1 MFKNEMDNSK
11 NSGKSILRFVF
22 LLITLILIVWAFWP
36 ERRTIEKVPLKITS
50 QNGLDSSDEFQLIN
64 QLNEYQVVIN
74 SPVSIEMK
82 EMENIIIL
90 LERTSQ
96 AEGVIDGLGNY
107 TDGALAI
114 EISIKMPNAEIRP
127 GSEIIESF
135 IGQDAQIFIFNISAM
150 NSGDY
155 LSGNVWVYM
164 LIYDSEDQLIERFP
178 LLVFPMQIRLV
189 QFWQLNPQTLKIF
202 FAGIF
207 LFLFLFFH

>member
-1 MFKNEMDNSK
+1 MDNSK

-82 EMENIIIL
+82 EMENIVIL
-90 LERTSQ
+90 LEKTSQ

-107 TDGALAI
+107 TDGTLAI

-127 GSEIIESF
+127 GTEIIEPF

-150 NSGDY
+150 NSGNY
-155 LSGNVWVYM
+155 LSGDVWVYM

>member
-1 MFKNEMDNSK
+1 
-11 NSGKSILRFVF
+11 
-22 LLITLILIVWAFWP
+22 
-36 ERRTIEKVPLKITS
+36 
-50 QNGLDSSDEFQLIN
+50 
-64 QLNEYQVVIN
+64 
-74 SPVSIEMK
+74 
-82 EMENIIIL
+82 
-90 LERTSQ
+90 
-96 AEGVIDGLGNY
+96 LGNY
-107 TDGALAI
+107 TDGTLAI

-127 GSEIIESF
+127 GTEIIEPF